1 MRIKRDGSIIFN
13 SIDNT
18 GSTNEASL
26 GARYAKGRLDST
38 DANLSRNYY
47 TKEEVQHLVA
57 GTGKTK
63 IVPTLYEDW
72 FQYVP
77 VGETTEEEIYYQ
89 VDTDTVVDNPI
100 VDNLPTYYRKW
111 YIEDET
117 VIPTSYFISCAKD
130 EEIATGQTYYTLTFT
145 GPGAKSTTVDNYVQ
159 ARIHIEPDTYYFVG
173 NDTSGYV
180 LYFFDTDLN
189 EAVLGDF
196 TVDLSI
202 YVPRE
207 RKVGTHHLTSDITDE
222 DIQNDIKDLTAILT
236 NKTID
241 ADDNTIENIDISNFK
256 TGVVKTEM
264 PETPVDT
271 ELLSAK
277 AIDDLIKNVLKKVHP
292 IGSIYL
298 TLGSENPADL
308 FGGVW
313 EKIEDTFLLAA
324 GSLSQAG
331 QTGGGRK
338 AVALAQIDW
347 NSAEGNHLVVK
358 HVGGIG
364 SWTGTRMDGGH
375 YATSSRSRTTGI
387 DVRTLDSD
395 GKITANAMPP
405 YLAVYMWQRIE

>member
-1 MRIKRDGSIIFN
+1 M
-13 SIDNT
+13 
-18 GSTNEASL
+18 
-26 GARYAKGRLDST
+26 
-38 DANLSRNYY
+38 
-47 TKEEVQHLVA
+47 
-57 GTGKTK
+57 
-63 IVPTLYEDW
+63 
-72 FQYVP
+72 
-77 VGETTEEEIYYQ
+77 
-89 VDTDTVVDNPI
+89 
-100 VDNLPTYYRKW
+100 
-111 YIEDET
+111 
-117 VIPTSYFISCAKD
+117 
-130 EEIATGQTYYTLTFT
+130 
-145 GPGAKSTTVDNYVQ
+145 
-159 ARIHIEPDTYYFVG
+159 
-173 NDTSGYV
+173 
-180 LYFFDTDLN
+180 
-189 EAVLGDF
+189 
-196 TVDLSI
+196 
-202 YVPRE
+202 
-207 RKVGTHHLTSDITDE
+207 
-222 DIQNDIKDLTAILT
+222 T